1 MKDSGVEWIGE
12 IPEEWTVSKLK
23 YIVDTKITD
32 GPHET
37 PELVDEGIPFASAES
52 VKNGIVNLDFKR
64 GFISEEN
71 HEIFSRKV
79 SPRKRDIFIVKSGAT
94 TGSIGIVETNEIFDI
109 WSPLALVRADENI
122 VNQKLLY
129 YILLSDLFKSQVEVK
144 WSFGTQQNIG
154 MGVLEQIQIPF
165 PSALTEQKAI
175 ADFLDSACARF
186 DAAGKL
192 IKGEIDTLKA
202 YKKSLIYEAVTK
214 GLEAGSELKDSGV
227 DWIGEIPVGWEV
239 KPIKYIFETVG
250 SGTTPKSDNE
260 LFYDGELNWIQSGDL
275 YQTDEV
281 VQTSK
286 TLTELGQQSSSALTT
301 YEAPFIAVAMYGAS
315 IGNLAISKIDASVNQ
330 AVAVLKDDEIK
341 VRFGKYALSASKSEL
356 INAGIGGTQPNI
368 SQLLLKNWHLPQPN
382 LTEQQ
387 KIADYLDEKTK
398 QVDDIIKIKE
408 AQLSNLTKQRKS
420 LIYDYVTGKKKL
432 CK

>member
-1 MKDSGVEWIGE
+1 MLLGRKGTIDNPQYVKGKF
-12 IPEEWTVSKLK
+12 WTVDTSYYTVTSDKLNTRLF
-23 YIVDTKITD
+23 YYQSLLFDY
-32 GPHET
+32 E
-37 PELVDEGIPFASAES
+37 F
-52 VKNGIVNLDFKR
+52 FQ
-64 GFISEEN
+64 
-71 HEIFSRKV
+71 
-79 SPRKRDIFIVKSGAT
+79 
-94 TGSIGIVETNEIFDI
+94 TGSTLPSMTQKDLGII
-109 WSPLALVRADENI
+109 
-122 VNQKLLY
+122 KLP
-129 YILLSDLFKSQVEVK
+129 I
-144 WSFGTQQNIG
+144 
-154 MGVLEQIQIPF
+154 

-175 ADFLDSACARF
+175 ADFLDSASARF

-214 GLEAGSELKDSGV
+214 GLDAGSELKDSGV

-382 LTEQQ
+382 LIEQQ

-420 LIYDYVTGKKKL
+420 LIYDVVTGKRRV
-432 CK
+432 